1 MQPSRQEL
9 YDCSRVNGGS
19 VRCVS
24 GMPISSLSVRGGSLH
39 NTDSRRR
46 EFLCSSANTREQ
58 QPKRIGLPPA
68 NCGCVTPMI
77 QKLPFFFLAQRFTFI
92 FQEPGQMS
100 QSPATERDCSRT
112 ADPDYILDVV
122 RTLAQVSLASSV
134 ASAWLLRSEL
144 GGQRNTR
151 TTRFWAAVRGGLQ
164 RHRLGTRH
172 NVVNLSEDRLSCQVR
187 LSRARCMH

>member
-1 MQPSRQEL
+1 
-9 YDCSRVNGGS
+9 
-19 VRCVS
+19 
-24 GMPISSLSVRGGSLH
+24 
-39 NTDSRRR
+39 
-46 EFLCSSANTREQ
+46 
-58 QPKRIGLPPA
+58 
-68 NCGCVTPMI
+68 MI

-172 NVVNLSEDRLSCQVR
+172 NVVNLSEEDNRRSLGTLTSFARRLLVLPLLLPLLWGALHGSGILIRRRRRRRRLSCQVR